1 VEWGLWYILFCR
13 YSLVIDKEVLD
24 KQQAVG
30 ERLKNVKLDAMLL
43 EWAPQLS
50 SSAVEVEE
58 SRVDIE
64 VAV

>member
-1 VEWGLWYILFCR
+1 LFCR